1 MYEHVS
7 MEIFMLHTNTNETI
21 HYLNTFVTQILL
33 RLMIL
38 ILVLLDLALKVLSKS
53 LETCVYK

>member
-1 MYEHVS
+1 
-7 MEIFMLHTNTNETI
+7 MLQTNKNETI

-38 ILVLLDLALKVLSKS
+38 VFILVLLDLALKVLSKS
-53 LETCVYK
+53 SETCVYK